1 MLTSQEEAGKLDSI
15 NVGTASAILN
25 NTADSPLTKLLKDLM
40 QGVIDEITA
49 NLDKYDANASR
60 RLRQS
65 FKPTPVTI
73 EGGTI
78 VAGIQVDEQQYYWK
92 FVNKGVNGTETNWG
106 APSWSGYTAPPGDYK
121 SSINEWIRDK
131 GITADNGN
139 YDSLAFLIMRNLKK
153 HGQKPKPFFDD
164 VMNDPQL
171 INYLKKPIEKLLG
184 QAITVSIARP
194 WQ

>member
-1 MLTSQEEAGKLDSI
+1 MLTSQEEAGKLDSL

-78 VAGIQVDEQQYYWK
+78 VAGIQVGDKEYYWK
-92 FVNKGVNGTETNWG
+92 FINKGVNGSIVNHG
-106 APSWSGYTAPPGDYK
+106 APAWGTQQQNMSMSQAMQRWESD
-121 SSINEWIRDK
+121 R
-131 GITADNGN
+131 GITNGN
-139 YDSLAFLIMRNLKK
+139 YNSKSHVEGMTMIER
-153 HGQKPKPFFDD
+153 GQKPRPFFDD

>member
-1 MLTSQEEAGKLDSI
+1 MLTSQEEAGKLDSL

-25 NTADSPLTKLLKDLM
+25 NSGDTPLTKLIKDLM

-78 VAGIQVDEQQYYWK
+78 VAGIQVGDKEFYWK
-92 FVNKGVNGTETNWG
+92 FLCRILSVFFN
-106 APSWSGYTAPPGDYK
+106 S
-121 SSINEWIRDK
+121 
-131 GITADNGN
+131 
-139 YDSLAFLIMRNLKK
+139 KK
-153 HGQKPKPFFDD
+153 IQFENF
-164 VMNDPQL
+164 
-171 INYLKKPIEKLLG
+171 KKKC
-184 QAITVSIARP
+184 SF
-194 WQ
+194 